1 LQPAC
6 PFSVGRTI
14 PASSVYVGLLEKY
27 HVHLI
32 EVDPMELAFD
42 NLQSLFQDIGDLVF
56 ITDLNGNIIDYNV
69 SGKRL
74 LGFSR
79 EEVLNRSLTDYWTDE
94 SKCRETLSWVMSEA
108 SLYVSNLE
116 VCFRKKSGEDVD
128 ISLTLSKIKGTNG
141 DVLGV
146 VGVGRDITE
155 KKKIEKAFKSLNQEL
170 ENFIYTI
177 SHDLKSPVLSIEG
190 YTSLLMRDYK
200 ERLDEKGWHYL
211 ERIQY
216 NIHKMGMLLGDLLEL
231 SRSGRVIGELKEI
244 DAGEIIHVILEDLN
258 FQIRQREIT
267 VTVANNFPKIWCDR
281 ERITQVF
288 ENLFTNSI
296 KFMGDQ
302 KNPAIDVGCYERE
315 GYHEFFLKDNGIGI
329 DPVYHDKIFGVFQ
342 RLEEIPSEGTGV
354 GLTIARRIVENHN
367 GRIWV
372 VSEPGQGAT
381 FYFTL
386 PKKPK
391 RFE

>member
-1 LQPAC
+1 
-6 PFSVGRTI
+6 
-14 PASSVYVGLLEKY
+14 
-27 HVHLI
+27 
-32 EVDPMELAFD
+32 MELAFD

-391 RFE
+391 RCE